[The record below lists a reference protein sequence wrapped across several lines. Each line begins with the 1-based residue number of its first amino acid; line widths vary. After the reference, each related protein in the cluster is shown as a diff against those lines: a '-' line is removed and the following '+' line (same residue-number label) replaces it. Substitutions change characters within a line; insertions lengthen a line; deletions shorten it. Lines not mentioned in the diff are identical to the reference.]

1 MTSPF
6 ILFKIHDDET
16 AVSSPVRRA
25 LIIIQIKCVALKL
38 TKQEK

>member
-6 ILFKIHDDET
+6 IYLIHDDET

-25 LIIIQIKCVALKL
+25 LIIIQIKCVALN
-38 TKQEK
+38 